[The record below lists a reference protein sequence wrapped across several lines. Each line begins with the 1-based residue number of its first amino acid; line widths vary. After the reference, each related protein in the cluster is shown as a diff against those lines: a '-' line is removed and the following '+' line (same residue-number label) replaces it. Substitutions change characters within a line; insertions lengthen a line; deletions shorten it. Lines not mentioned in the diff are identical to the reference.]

1 MEVVDIEILRQKFT
15 EKNLEQVGLKKKNS
29 KLLTKEQYNN
39 TIKRIRELALPSAK
53 FEKSDYS
60 LLKWLQLLEIEVNGD
75 LVTKLVKYGT
85 RVRYVHVEKKFDL
98 ILEQHLSTG
107 HGGRDIF
114 SYWARYERGHYSS
127 SSI

>member
-1 MEVVDIEILRQKFT
+1 MVLALNMEVVDIEILRQKFT

-60 LLKWLQLLEIEVNGD
+60 LLKRLQLLEIEVNGD
-75 LVTKLVKYGT
+75 LVTKLVMCMW
-85 RVRYVHVEKKFDL
+85 KKHL
-98 ILEQHLSTG
+98 I
-107 HGGRDIF
+107 
-114 SYWARYERGHYSS
+114 
-127 SSI
+127 